1 MPQITSPEGSEMQNE
16 TDIQYGVEY
25 PDPIQPGNADGLVV
39 TRQRGLDRTQQAR
52 AGDRTPPADVIQPG
66 VPDMIVTRQA
76 GSGAQRFDA
85 SGVLLADSVAD
96 NGQILYLDHSV
107 HAIGEANPPP
117 GLARTNAA
125 VAPPSGFGEMP
136 AAAGAPP
143 SVPPGDRDA
152 IKAAAIAAGFT
163 VTDAPVETKTSPT
176 AFDVIASDEG
186 SADPR
191 DMSTGPMIFSA
202 DALPVIKKAPVVP
215 LVLPTPETRRVKAK
229 AAPKGKR

>member
-1 MPQITSPEGSEMQNE
+1 
-16 TDIQYGVEY
+16 
-25 PDPIQPGNADGLVV
+25 
-39 TRQRGLDRTQQAR
+39 
-52 AGDRTPPADVIQPG
+52 
-66 VPDMIVTRQA
+66 
-76 GSGAQRFDA
+76 
-85 SGVLLADSVAD
+85 
-96 NGQILYLDHSV
+96 
-107 HAIGEANPPP
+107 
-117 GLARTNAA
+117 
-125 VAPPSGFGEMP
+125 MP

-143 SVPPGDRDA
+143 SVPPGDREA